1 MKHTHRLPLLT
12 LAATLLLAP
21 AIAHAAAAGG
31 TEPLYAASG
40 ETWHARTLLG
50 ALGLVALFGVFG
62 VILAVIG
69 YKIFDFCTPGNLH
82 KEIVENK
89 NVAAA
94 IVGAAVIIGVCI
106 IIAASIMG

>member
-1 MKHTHRLPLLT
+1 MNSIRRLRPFAI
-12 LAATLLLAP
+12 AALLLAP
-21 AIAHAAAAGG
+21 AIAHAAADVG
-31 TEPLYAASG
+31 T
-40 ETWHARTLLG
+40 ETWHARTLPG

-94 IVGAAVIIGVCI
+94 IVGAAVILGVCI

>member
-1 MKHTHRLPLLT
+1 MNSIHRFQPFAI
-12 LAATLLLAP
+12 AALLLAP
-21 AIAHAAAAGG
+21 AIAHAAADAG
-31 TEPLYAASG
+31 TETLHTAVT
-40 ETWHARTLLG
+40 ETWHAKTLLG

-62 VILAVIG
+62 IGLAVIG
-69 YKIFDFCTPGNLH
+69 YKLFDYCTPGNLH

-94 IVGAAVIIGVCI
+94 IVGAAVIVGVCI

>member
-1 MKHTHRLPLLT
+1 MKFIHRLPSFA
-12 LAATLLLAP
+12 LAALLLAP
-21 AIAHAAAAGG
+21 AIAQAAAAVG
-31 TEPLYAASG
+31 TETVSAAG
-40 ETWHARTLLG
+40 TETWHARTLLG

-62 VILAVIG
+62 VGLAVIG

-94 IVGAAVIIGVCI
+94 IVGAAVILGVCI